1 MCSAV
6 CGDHEASLSW
16 LACDE
21 IMRPELGNWLRLG
34 FDNAR
39 RILGDCFGRPTY
51 AELKNT
57 GDHDDRPRPAS
68 IL

>member
-1 MCSAV
+1 VCSAV

-39 RILGDCFGRPTY
+39 RILGDCFGRPPY

-57 GDHDDRPRPAS
+57 GREINGR
-68 IL
+68 